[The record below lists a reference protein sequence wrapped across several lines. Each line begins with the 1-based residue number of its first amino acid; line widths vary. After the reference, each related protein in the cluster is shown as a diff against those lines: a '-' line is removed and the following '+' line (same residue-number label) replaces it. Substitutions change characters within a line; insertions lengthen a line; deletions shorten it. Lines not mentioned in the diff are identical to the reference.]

1 LEGEALALHEAIQ
14 LVVRHGWDRVIFE
27 SDSHTLVH
35 SVVTNN
41 QRNSEFSAIVASIK
55 DNLSLLSN
63 FEVKFVRRQG
73 NIVAHSLV
81 RVAIF
86 WTSHRYFN
94 VIPPYIEPLVISEM
108 C

>member
-1 LEGEALALHEAIQ
+1 LEGEALAFPEAIQ

-35 SVVTNN
+35 YVFTNN
-41 QRNSEFSAIVASIK
+41 HGNSEFSAIVASIK
-55 DNLSLLSN
+55 DNLSLLFN
-63 FEVKFVRRQG
+63 FEVKFVRRQA

-81 RVAIF
+81 RVAIS
-86 WTSHRYFN
+86 WTSHGYFD
-94 VIPPYIEPLVISEM
+94 VIPPYIEPLVINEM